1 MTPRNILLDCFRAAL
16 VAVDGRR
23 VVLQELTRRPLDG
36 EWHLVAVGKA
46 AAAMAQGAVAA
57 LDSQI
62 AGGVIIVPVEHV
74 PTGFNPATHGL
85 RVMYGSHPLP
95 DESSLAAGQS
105 VADFVAGLE
114 AGTQVLFLVSGGAS
128 SLVDCLVPGASLA
141 DLQALNRWALQSG
154 APIAQVNAL
163 RRRLSSLK
171 GGGLARIA
179 RGRRMLALM
188 ISDVP
193 GDDPRIIGSGLL
205 HAFPDEYA
213 GEPGTATLPPELR
226 DLQDRLQSR
235 PQADAG
241 VPAVPVRIVASVG
254 AACRAAAAAAR
265 AQGLQARLMR
275 ARIDG
280 DSAELG
286 VRFVASLA
294 RQPAGIVQ
302 VRGGEST
309 VSLPAQPGRG
319 GRNQHLALSAA
330 LELERRGLHD
340 AHLLAAGTD
349 GIDGAAS
356 DAGALVDVGTCQR
369 GRDAGCDPIA
379 SLARADSG
387 TFLEAAGDLLHT
399 GPTLTNVGDLVLGL
413 RLGGHG

>member
-1 MTPRNILLDCFRAAL
+1 MTPRNILLDCYRAAL

-23 VVLQELTRRPLDG
+23 AVQQELTRRPLHG
-36 EWHLVAVGKA
+36 PWHVVAVGKA

-57 LDSQI
+57 LDSQV
-62 AGGVIIVPVEHV
+62 AGGVIVVPVEHV

-85 RVMYGSHPLP
+85 HVTYGSHPLP
-95 DESSLAAGQS
+95 DEASLAAGQM
-105 VADFVAGLE
+105 VAEFVSGLDAE
-114 AGTQVLFLVSGGAS
+114 AQVLFLVSGGAS
-128 SLVDCLVPGASLA
+128 SLVDWLVPGASLI
-141 DLQALNRWALQSG
+141 DLQALNRWALRSG
-154 APIAQVNAL
+154 ASIAQVNAT
-163 RRRLSSLK
+163 RRRISRLK

-179 RGRRMLALM
+179 DGRRTQALM

-205 HAFPDEYA
+205 HAFPDEHSDV
-213 GEPGTATLPPELR
+213 PGTAALPPELR
-226 DLQDRLQSR
+226 DLLDRLHKSPR
-235 PQADAG
+235 TITR
-241 VPAVPVRIVASVG
+241 VPDVPVRIVASLRS
-254 AACRAAAAAAR
+254 ACRAAAAAAR
-265 AQGLQARLMR
+265 ALGLKASVVR

-280 DSAELG
+280 DAAGHG

-294 RQPAGIVQ
+294 RQPSGIVQ

-309 VSLPAQPGRG
+309 VRLPAQPGRG
-319 GRNQHLALSAA
+319 GRNQHLALAAA

-340 AHLLAAGTD
+340 ASLLAAGTD
-349 GIDGAAS
+349 GIDGASS
-356 DAGALVDVGTCQR
+356 DAGALVDDETCQR
-369 GRDAGCDPIA
+369 GRDAGCDPVI

-413 RLGGHG
+413 RLGGHR

>member
-1 MTPRNILLDCFRAAL
+1 LRAAL

-23 VVLQELTRRPLDG
+23 VVQQELTRRPLRG
-36 EWHLVAVGKA
+36 SWHVVAVGKA
-46 AAAMAQGAVAA
+46 AAAMTQGAVAA
-57 LDSQI
+57 LGSQI
-62 AGGVIIVPVEHV
+62 AGGVIVVPVDHV
-74 PTGFNPATHGL
+74 PAGFDPATHGL
-85 RVMYGSHPLP
+85 RVTYGSHPLP
-95 DESSLAAGQS
+95 DESSLAAGQG
-105 VADFVAGLE
+105 VADFVAGLD
-114 AGTQVLFLVSGGAS
+114 AGAQVLFLVSGGAS
-128 SLVDCLVPGASLA
+128 SLADCLVPGVSLA

-163 RRRLSSLK
+163 RRRISRLK

-179 RGRRMLALM
+179 QGRRTHALM

-205 HAFPDEYA
+205 HAFPDEPV
-213 GEPGTATLPPELR
+213 GEPSAVALSPELHE
-226 DLQDRLQSR
+226 LLDRLPSRRQST
-235 PQADAG
+235 AG
-241 VPAVPVRIVASVG
+241 LPAVPVRIVASTG
-254 AACRAAAAAAR
+254 TACRAAAAAAR
-265 AQGLQARLMR
+265 ANGMQARLVR

-280 DSAELG
+280 DAARLG

-294 RQPAGIVQ
+294 RQSAGIVQ

-319 GRNQHLALSAA
+319 GRNQHLALAAA

-349 GIDGAAS
+349 GIDGAGS
-356 DAGALVDVGTCQR
+356 DAGALVDDKTCQR
-369 GRDAGCDPIA
+369 GRDAGCDPIE

>member
-1 MTPRNILLDCFRAAL
+1 
-16 VAVDGRR
+16 
-23 VVLQELTRRPLDG
+23 
-36 EWHLVAVGKA
+36 
-46 AAAMAQGAVAA
+46 MAQGAVAA

-62 AGGVIIVPVEHV
+62 AGGVIVVPVGHV
-74 PTGFNPATHGL
+74 PAGFNPATHGL
-85 RVMYGSHPLP
+85 QVVYGSHPLP
-95 DESSLAAGQS
+95 EEASLAAGQR
-105 VADFVAGLE
+105 VADFVSGLD
-114 AGTQVLFLVSGGAS
+114 ARAQVLFLVSGGAS
-128 SLVDCLVPGASLA
+128 SLVDWLIPGTGLA

-154 APIAQVNAL
+154 AAIAQVNAL
-163 RRRLSSLK
+163 RRRISRLK

-179 RGRRMLALM
+179 HGRRTHALM

-205 HAFPDEYA
+205 HAFPDECM
-213 GEPGTATLPPELR
+213 GEPGAGALPTELR
-226 DLQDRLQSR
+226 ALLDRVHSR
-235 PQADAG
+235 SRGSAD

-254 AACRAAAAAAR
+254 SACRAAAAAAR
-265 AQGLQARLMR
+265 AQGLQARLLR

-280 DSAELG
+280 DAAELG
-286 VRFVASLA
+286 ARFVASLA

-319 GRNQHLALSAA
+319 GRNQHLALAAA
-330 LELERRGLHD
+330 LELERRGQHD

-349 GIDGAAS
+349 GVDGASS
-356 DAGALVDVGTCQR
+356 DAGALVDAESCQR
-369 GRDAGCDPIA
+369 GRDAGCDPVV

-413 RLGGHG
+413 RLGVRR

>member
-1 MTPRNILLDCFRAAL
+1 M
-16 VAVDGRR
+16 VAI
-23 VVLQELTRRPLDG
+23 
-36 EWHLVAVGKA
+36 GKA

-57 LDSQI
+57 LGSQI
-62 AGGVIIVPVEHV
+62 AGGVIVVPVDHV
-74 PTGFNPATHGL
+74 PAGFNPAAHGL
-85 RVMYGSHPLP
+85 HVTYGSHPLP
-95 DESSLAAGQS
+95 DEASLVAGQR
-105 VADFVAGLE
+105 VVDFVTALD
-114 AGTQVLFLVSGGAS
+114 ADAQMLFLVSGGAS
-128 SLVDCLVPGASLA
+128 SLVDWLIPEATLA

-154 APIAQVNAL
+154 AAIVQVNAL
-163 RRRLSSLK
+163 RRRISRLK

-179 RGRRMLALM
+179 MGRRTHALM

-205 HAFPDEYA
+205 HAFPHEPA
-213 GEPGTATLPPELR
+213 GAPGMAALSPELR
-226 DLQDRLQSR
+226 DFLDRLHSSPR
-235 PQADAG
+235 NHAD
-241 VPAVPVRIVASVG
+241 VPAVPVRIVASAG

-265 AQGLQARLMR
+265 AQGLQVRLVR
-275 ARIDG
+275 TRIDG
-280 DSAELG
+280 DAAKLG

-294 RQPAGIVQ
+294 RQSAGIVQ

-319 GRNQHLALSAA
+319 GRNQHLALAAA

-349 GIDGAAS
+349 GVDGSSS
-356 DAGALVDVGTCQR
+356 DAGALVDDETCQR
-369 GRDAGCDPIA
+369 GRDAGCDPVV